1 MDHLK
6 GNGEG
11 ELPDDQKVRSSEAL
25 GGSGENLKDGA
36 QETQNL
42 ESDMAEKLNTV
53 SLSDKETEA
62 TKSSDEQ
69 QVRSSEALGGSEENL
84 EDGAQEMQN
93 LETDMAEKSQTV
105 SLSDKETEAT
115 NDSDEVIVQLTS
127 GAASEQNDQVD
138 QGVMAETV
146 TATESAT
153 STSREINVFTAVDAA
168 QELQNLETD
177 MAEKLNTVSLSE
189 KKTEAAKDSDETP
202 VEEVPMDSC
211 WGSAFRSNLD
221 FDAPPSDERVERLK
235 ILEEIRRAQSSSTKA
250 TAPLTSSSD
259 NSWAAH
265 TFSPYGTEYNCLSND
280 LQSLQNHP
288 LLDEQP
294 DFSSESENDE
304 DEVDEQIRAAQQA
317 LRDDSNSEFSTDDEG
332 PDPCLPIEIPERF
345 SAREAE
351 REENA
356 PREAQMMSTGQT
368 SARPYI
374 VTPVPVSPSEVLEV
388 APSTIDEDSDDE
400 ESRLYLERG
409 MRFAMEH
416 MQELIED
423 YDRRTGAGV
432 RTHDD
437 DDDMT
442 AIVNSGKGNAQ
453 KVHDV
458 KVLEKKSALPGESS
472 TKEVKQSEDR
482 LESSSTR
489 IDVRRENCGTEVRR
503 QDDNTNAIV
512 NSGEE
517 SVLKAHDVKV
527 LEKKSAVPGESSTK
541 EVKQSEDR
549 LESSS
554 TITDDRRENCSSTSR
569 EYERLQK
576 EVADQAKM
584 SEKLNKIDRNNA
596 PARGPSFEDD
606 RFFDE
611 SSDYGHEQIR
621 SSDSEDDNSDASST
635 RCRAGSDLCGEIPG
649 PHDEF
654 VVKDDG
660 MFSTQHRFAPA
671 TNGVSNKKPKFVKGE
686 DFWRTYLRAC
696 VQQNVGSACVQM
708 NVGSACVQQNVE
720 APSEE
725 KVTESNEKVESEE
738 EMRARKAEEERLN
751 EEFLKT
757 LDADS
762 LKADAIARS
771 YNQQQ
776 LWKQQEQ
783 RASAWMHQPTE
794 QQHPQQN
801 LQYHPVPR
809 YNSSHSHSQPV
820 QSQSEGPGYGWDRQ
834 DSRSQYGNGSTQFN
848 NMPQQHPAPRYNSSY
863 SNAQSSQ
870 SQYGGPGYGSNGQD
884 TRQQYGMGFIQ
895 YDSRPQQS
903 SSSFGGPSQYH
914 AHNAP
919 SNYGHNEGDQ
929 QCGSAAYGANQFVDN
944 RPQQSSSTF
953 GGPPHYQQ
961 QYGSSEYGYNGWD
974 QRQQQRPPTNAS
986 SRPSYDQQQYAP
998 PQQLSSSN
1006 QEPGRGRQQ
1015 AQGGWEAPQRF
1026 RDGDRGNCG
1035 NGGFPP
1041 GNAQPQHRS
1050 PQDTAPGYD
1059 SDGESLDDFGLPPVQ
1074 RRRRHYEA
1082 DDFEPIL
1089 YLEDYYSDEEI
1100 AHKFL
1105 KFVKANEF
1113 AAIPTLNSELRKPPN
1128 FMFPGFN
1135 PLIFVR
1141 QHMEGVIRVEYIE
1154 HDAVFK
1160 LVNGE

>member
-1 MDHLK
+1 MDSLK
-6 GNGEG
+6 DNGES
-11 ELPDDQKVRSSEAL
+11 EMPDDQQVRSSEALGGSGENLENGAQETQNLETKMEEKLETVSHSDKETEAAKDSGEQKVRSSEAL
-25 GGSGENLKDGA
+25 GGSGENLEDRA

-42 ESDMAEKLNTV
+42 ESDMAEKLNPV

-62 TKSSDEQ
+62 TKSSGEQ
-69 QVRSSEALGGSEENL
+69 QVRSSEALGGSGEDFK
-84 EDGAQEMQN
+84 DGAQEMQN
-93 LETDMAEKSQTV
+93 LETDMAEKLQTV

-127 GAASEQNDQVD
+127 GAASEQNDRVD
-138 QGVMAETV
+138 QGVMVETV
-146 TATESAT
+146 TANEIAT
-153 STSREINVFTAVDAA
+153 STSHKMKIATAVDAA
-168 QELQNLETD
+168 QELQNLEKD

-189 KKTEAAKDSDETP
+189 KETEAAKDSDETP

-250 TAPLTSSSD
+250 TAPSTSSSD

-288 LLDEQP
+288 LLDEQS

-332 PDPCLPIEIPERF
+332 PDPCLPIEIPEQF

-388 APSTIDEDSDDE
+388 APSAIDEDSDDE

-437 DDDMT
+437 DMT
-442 AIVNSGKGNAQ
+442 AIVNTGEESVLKAHDA
-453 KVHDV
+453 KVSE
-458 KVLEKKSALPGESS
+458 KEPAVLGESS
-472 TKEVKQSEDR
+472 TEEVKQSEDR
-482 LESSSTR
+482 FESSSTR
-489 IDVRRENCGTEVRR
+489 IDVR
-503 QDDNTNAIV
+503 
-512 NSGEE
+512 
-517 SVLKAHDVKV
+517 
-527 LEKKSAVPGESSTK
+527 
-541 EVKQSEDR
+541 
-549 LESSS
+549 
-554 TITDDRRENCSSTSR
+554 
-569 EYERLQK
+569 
-576 EVADQAKM
+576 
-584 SEKLNKIDRNNA
+584 IDRKNA

-751 EEFLKT
+751 EEYLKT
-757 LDADS
+757 LDAES

-794 QQHPQQN
+794 QQHSQQHSQQN
-801 LQYHPVPR
+801 LQHHPAPR
-809 YNSSHSHSQPV
+809 YNSSNSHSQSS
-820 QSQSEGPGYGWDRQ
+820 QSQYGGPGYGWDRQ

-848 NMPQQHPAPRYNSSY
+848 NMPQQHPAPRYNPSY

-884 TRQQYGMGFIQ
+884 TRQQYGNGFIQ

-903 SSSFGGPSQYH
+903 TSSYGGPSQYYPQNAPSEYGH
-914 AHNAP
+914 NEGDRQCGSAAYGVNQFNNVPQQSFSSFSGPSQYHTQNAP
-919 SNYGHNEGDQ
+919 SNYGHNEGDR
-929 QCGSAAYGANQFVDN
+929 QCGSAAYGVNQFN
-944 RPQQSSSTF
+944 N
-953 GGPPHYQQ
+953 GP
-961 QYGSSEYGYNGWD
+961 
-974 QRQQQRPPTNAS
+974 QQRPPTNAS

-998 PQQLSSSN
+998 PQQPSSLN

-1015 AQGGWEAPQRF
+1015 DQGGWEAPHGFQ
-1026 RDGDRGNCG
+1026 DGDRGSYG

-1041 GNAQPQHRS
+1041 GNTQPQHRS
-1050 PQDTAPGYD
+1050 PQHTAPAYD
-1059 SDGESLDDFGLPPVQ
+1059 SDNESLDDFGLPPVP

-1100 AHKFL
+1100 AQKFL
-1105 KFVKANEF
+1105 KFVTANEF